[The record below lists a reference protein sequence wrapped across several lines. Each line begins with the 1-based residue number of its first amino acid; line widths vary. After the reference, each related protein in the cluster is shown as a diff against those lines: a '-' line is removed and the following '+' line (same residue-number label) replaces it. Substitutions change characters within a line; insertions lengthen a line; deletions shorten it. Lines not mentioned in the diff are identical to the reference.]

1 MQFLVREK
9 RIPPRLD
16 VSPLSD
22 ILSSP
27 LIELGV
33 IICSQ
38 GSRFKRLCHGIL
50 LKRQKWRNEDCD
62 VNSAKQTKKNESW
75 AKTEDEKSLVTRREI
90 LYLLLRMY
98 SLLLCKYKGI
108 FGTFVTWQH
117 FLFRYNRAVFSQRV
131 KIWIVIVNT
140 YVRFLNCQF

>member
-1 MQFLVREK
+1 MQFLVRKK

-22 ILSSP
+22 MLSFP

-50 LKRQKWRNEDCD
+50 LKRQKGRNEDCD
-62 VNSAKQTKKNESW
+62 VNSAEQTKKNES
-75 AKTEDEKSLVTRREI
+75 
-90 LYLLLRMY
+90 
-98 SLLLCKYKGI
+98 
-108 FGTFVTWQH
+108 
-117 FLFRYNRAVFSQRV
+117 
-131 KIWIVIVNT
+131 
-140 YVRFLNCQF
+140 

>member
-50 LKRQKWRNEDCD
+50 LKRQK
-62 VNSAKQTKKNESW
+62 
-75 AKTEDEKSLVTRREI
+75 
-90 LYLLLRMY
+90 
-98 SLLLCKYKGI
+98 
-108 FGTFVTWQH
+108 
-117 FLFRYNRAVFSQRV
+117 
-131 KIWIVIVNT
+131 
-140 YVRFLNCQF
+140 